1 MKHTFTTIYNQM
13 NINLHQKDTEK
24 QLLGASFIYIKY
36 ITNYEMKPVALLRCE
51 N

>member
-1 MKHTFTTIYNQM
+1 M
-13 NINLHQKDTEK
+13 NMYLHQKDTEK

-36 ITNYEMKPVALLRCE
+36 ITNCKMKPVAFAEYE